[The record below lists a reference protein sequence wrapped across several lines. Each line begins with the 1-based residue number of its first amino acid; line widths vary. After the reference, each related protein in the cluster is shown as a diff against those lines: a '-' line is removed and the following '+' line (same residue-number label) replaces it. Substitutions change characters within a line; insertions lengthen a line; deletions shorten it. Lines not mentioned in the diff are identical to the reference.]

1 MPDSREDPI
10 VRSSRREAVLFL
22 LLWAGT
28 VLYTVGYSYIHG
40 YDRKLDASLDGMTFV
55 FGWPDWV
62 FYGVVAPWL
71 VCTAISVVFALF
83 IMRDAP
89 LGEADDEVEDLS

>member
-10 VRSSRREAVLFL
+10 VRSSRREAVIFL
-22 LLWAGT
+22 LLWLAALG
-28 VLYTVGYSYIHG
+28 YTVGYSYTHG
-40 YDRKLDASLDGMTFV
+40 YDRDLDGSLDGMTFV

-71 VCTAISVVFALF
+71 VFTAISIVFALF
-83 IMRDAP
+83 IMRDAE
-89 LGEADDEVEDLS
+89 LGEELEANKDAV